1 MKDYST
7 YETRRESYM
16 QVDTKLRYAQI
27 KEILKEHKEPMTAK
41 EVAVEMCK
49 KGYVPTSERNFSSP
63 RLTELVHKDIVE
75 LGDKKLCQYT
85 GKMVC
90 TFKLRE
96 EN

>member
-41 EVAVEMCK
+41 EVAVEMYK
-49 KGYVPTSERNFSSP
+49 KGFVPTSERNFASP
-63 RLTELVHKDIVE
+63 RLTELVKKNEVE
-75 LGDKKLCQYT
+75 ICDKKICQYV

-90 TFKLRE
+90 TFKLKE
-96 EN
+96 ES

>member
-1 MKDYST
+1 MKET
-7 YETRRESYM
+7 FETRRESYM

-41 EVAVEMCK
+41 EVAVEMHR
-49 KGYVPTSERNFSSP
+49 KGFVPTSERNFASP
-63 RLTELVHKDIVE
+63 RLTELVNKNEVE
-75 LGDKKLCQYT
+75 ICKKRLCQYT
-85 GKMVC
+85 GKTVC